1 LICILLIEVQ
11 NISFFIGVKIILSV
25 SSSSSSSCCHHAFFL
40 LDNMNEIKQLTGIYH
55 ETQEGSL
62 CAQHA
67 LNNLLQREIFSA
79 VSLAD
84 IAR

>member
-1 LICILLIEVQ
+1 
-11 NISFFIGVKIILSV
+11 
-25 SSSSSSSCCHHAFFL
+25 
-40 LDNMNEIKQLTGIYH
+40 MNEIERLTGIYH

-79 VSLAD
+79 ISLAD

>member
-1 LICILLIEVQ
+1 
-11 NISFFIGVKIILSV
+11 
-25 SSSSSSSCCHHAFFL
+25 
-40 LDNMNEIKQLTGIYH
+40 MNEIKRITGIYH
-55 ETQEGSL
+55 EIQEGSL

-67 LNNLLQREIFSA
+67 LNNLLQQETFSA

>member
-1 LICILLIEVQ
+1 MGVLAWHFLLRKKK
-11 NISFFIGVKIILSV
+11 FFTYTFFPIILETK
-25 SSSSSSSCCHHAFFL
+25 
-40 LDNMNEIKQLTGIYH
+40 MNEIFQLTGIYH
-55 ETQEGSL
+55 EVQEGAL

-67 LNNLLQREIFSA
+67 LNNLLQRELFSA

>member
-1 LICILLIEVQ
+1 
-11 NISFFIGVKIILSV
+11 
-25 SSSSSSSCCHHAFFL
+25 
-40 LDNMNEIKQLTGIYH
+40 MNEIRRLTGLYH
-55 ETQEGSL
+55 EIQEGAL

>member
-1 LICILLIEVQ
+1 MFSSYISFQKKKKILYIYLYIHTQNNYSILLDI
-11 NISFFIGVKIILSV
+11 
-25 SSSSSSSCCHHAFFL
+25 FFL
-40 LDNMNEIKQLTGIYH
+40 KDKMNEIKRLTGIYH

>member
-1 LICILLIEVQ
+1 MLSLYAFHFEREKKYIHSLI
-11 NISFFIGVKIILSV
+11 FID
-25 SSSSSSSCCHHAFFL
+25 SSR
-40 LDNMNEIKQLTGIYH
+40 NMNEIKRITGIYH
-55 ETQEGSL
+55 EVQEGSL

>member
-1 LICILLIEVQ
+1 MFVFLFVDLSILPWETM
-11 NISFFIGVKIILSV
+11 
-25 SSSSSSSCCHHAFFL
+25 
-40 LDNMNEIKQLTGIYH
+40 DEIQQLTGIYH
-55 ETQEGSL
+55 EIQEGSL

-67 LNNLLQREIFSA
+67 LNNLLQKEMFSA

>member
-1 LICILLIEVQ
+1 
-11 NISFFIGVKIILSV
+11 
-25 SSSSSSSCCHHAFFL
+25 
-40 LDNMNEIKQLTGIYH
+40 MNEIKRLTDIYH

>member
-1 LICILLIEVQ
+1 LI
-11 NISFFIGVKIILSV
+11 
-25 SSSSSSSCCHHAFFL
+25 
-40 LDNMNEIKQLTGIYH
+40 EIKQLTGIYH

>member
-1 LICILLIEVQ
+1 MNFFLKKYRCKKKKKKLIDLIS
-11 NISFFIGVKIILSV
+11 NLYHLI
-25 SSSSSSSCCHHAFFL
+25 L
-40 LDNMNEIKQLTGIYH
+40 LDNFFFIMNEIKRLTGIYH

-79 VSLAD
+79 ISLAD
-84 IAR
+84 IARYVE

>member
-1 LICILLIEVQ
+1 
-11 NISFFIGVKIILSV
+11 
-25 SSSSSSSCCHHAFFL
+25 
-40 LDNMNEIKQLTGIYH
+40 MNEIEQLTGIYH

-67 LNNLLQREIFSA
+67 LNNLLQREYFSA

-84 IAR
+84 IARVLDEQERSVLGHRSGESENMD

>member
-1 LICILLIEVQ
+1 
-11 NISFFIGVKIILSV
+11 
-25 SSSSSSSCCHHAFFL
+25 
-40 LDNMNEIKQLTGIYH
+40 MNEIFQLTGIYH
-55 ETQEGSL
+55 EVQEGSL

-67 LNNLLQREIFSA
+67 LNNLLQRELFSA